1 MLFLFLNFLKLKTMK
16 KLLLT
21 FSLIALTSTINA
33 QWISQGTGFAATS
46 RGLSQVTA
54 LDANIVWALAYD
66 GSGLGENIQEFTRT
80 TDGGSTWTAGTI
92 DVGDTTLEI
101 NNISPVSATTA
112 WASAIINIG
121 TPTAP
126 DDNDGIGTIV
136 KTTDG
141 GATWTPQ
148 LTNGFQTVGSSFLNG
163 VYFWNENV
171 GVAYGDPEGTEYEIW
186 RTTDGGANWTRVS
199 GNKIDNPLTG
209 EFGYNSTPIA
219 AGGTLWFPTN
229 KGRLF
234 RTTDQGAT
242 WTAAQVPGLTDFS
255 GIDATTGNGT
265 RADAYFSDANTGL
278 LLKTVIGGT
287 TTTHTYTRTFRTTS
301 NGGSTWGASAT
312 FTGTRFI
319 LNYIPGTTTI
329 VATSQSAPVGT
340 SMSTNNGATWTNL
353 EPAGIDQR
361 GASSFVNA
369 STGWCAGFSDGDPLG
384 TTGIFKLS
392 GPLGIDNAAT
402 VAKFKVYPNPTTSNV
417 TIAANLDV
425 DSFNLSVTDLTG
437 KILMTKSLNGIENT
451 VDISNLSSGA
461 YFFELSSNT
470 KKEVVKILK
479 N

>member
-1 MLFLFLNFLKLKTMK
+1 MFLNFLKLKTMK

-80 TDGGSTWTAGTI
+80 TDGGATWTAGTI

-186 RTTDGGANWTRVS
+186 RTIDGGANWNRVS
-199 GNKIDNPLTG
+199 GNKIDNPLLG
-209 EFGYNSTPIA
+209 EYGYNSTPIA
-219 AGGTLWFPTN
+219 AGGNLWFPTN

-234 RTTDQGAT
+234 RTTDQGVT
-242 WTAAQVPGLTDFS
+242 WTAAQVPGLTDFGAALPGNS
-255 GIDATTGNGT
+255 GSAIFSSATNG
-265 RADAYFSDANTGL
+265 Y
-278 LLKTVIGGT
+278 LLKTSGTVATPVYKYYTTSDGGT
-287 TTTHTYTRTFRTTS
+287 TWSS
-301 NGGSTWGASAT
+301 NTGTT
-312 FTGTRFI
+312 FTGTRRI
-319 LNYIPGTTTI
+319 LTYIPGTTTI
-329 VATSQSAPVGT
+329 VATSQSTPVGT

-369 STGWCAGFSDGDPLG
+369 STGWCAGFSDGDPFG

-392 GPLGIDNAAT
+392 GPLSIDNAAT
-402 VAKFKVYPNPTTSNV
+402 AAKFKVYPNPANSNV

-470 KKEVVKILK
+470 KKEVIKILK

>member
-80 TDGGSTWTAGTI
+80 TDGGATWTAGTI

-234 RTTDQGAT
+234 RTTDQGVT
-242 WTAAQVPGLTDFS
+242 WTAAQAPLTDFGAALPANS
-255 GIDATTGNGT
+255 GSAIFSSATNG
-265 RADAYFSDANTGL
+265 Y
-278 LLKTVIGGT
+278 LLKTSGT
-287 TTTHTYTRTFRTTS
+287 VATPVYKYYTTS
-301 NGGSTWGASAT
+301 NGGTTWSSNTGTT
-312 FTGTRFI
+312 FTGTRRI
-319 LNYIPGTTTI
+319 LTYIPGTTTI

-369 STGWCAGFSDGDPLG
+369 STGWCAGFSDGDPFG
-384 TTGIFKLS
+384 TVGIFKLS